1 MPWNVQSQAK
11 NLKAAEAIF
20 LAPSISHMSEI
31 LQERTLAQVGF
42 LEKKKHAGLEPLQKV
57 RIWNVRSGPVK
68 TKKGREP
75 TPPGRSCRTRT
86 PVCRASRAELT
97 GDFQSLN
104 REISCT

>member
-42 LEKKKHAGLEPLQKV
+42 LEKKKHAGLDRDGATP
-57 RIWNVRSGPVK
+57 S
-68 TKKGREP
+68 KGEDLERP
-75 TPPGRSCRTRT
+75 FRPR
-86 PVCRASRAELT
+86 
-97 GDFQSLN
+97 
-104 REISCT
+104 